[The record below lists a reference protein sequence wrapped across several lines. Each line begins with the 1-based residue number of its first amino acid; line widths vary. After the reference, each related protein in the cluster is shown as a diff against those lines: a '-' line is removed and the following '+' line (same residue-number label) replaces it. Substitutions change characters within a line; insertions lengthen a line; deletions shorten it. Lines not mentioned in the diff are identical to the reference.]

1 MPAVRAVCSDKVQ
14 TQTERRLARLELSY
28 EDLDNGVRRIRLSG
42 RMDVDGARE
51 IDLKFTTLTASH
63 QAFVIVDL
71 SLVDFLSSLGL
82 GTLVRSAKAQ
92 MSRQGK
98 IVLLAPQPHVARVL
112 QNTRVDEVLAVFYD
126 FDQARQAVRPV
137 SPSRG

>member
-1 MPAVRAVCSDKVQ
+1 M
-14 TQTERRLARLELSY
+14 ELTY
-28 EDLDNGVRRIRLSG
+28 EDLDDGVRRVRLSG
-42 RMDVDGARE
+42 RMDVEGSRE
-51 IDLKFTTLTASH
+51 IDLKFTSLTASR

-98 IVLLAPQPHVARVL
+98 MVLLSPQTHVAKVL
-112 QNTRVDEVLAVFYD
+112 ETTQVDRILPVLYD
-126 FDQARQAVRPV
+126 LEEARRAVRPDQR
-137 SPSRG
+137 PSS

>member
-1 MPAVRAVCSDKVQ
+1 M
-14 TQTERRLARLELSY
+14 ELTY
-28 EDLDNGVRRIRLSG
+28 EDFDDGVRRVRLAG
-42 RMDVDGARE
+42 RMDVEGSRE
-51 IDLKFTTLTASH
+51 IDLKFTSLTATR

-98 IVLLAPQPHVARVL
+98 LVLLSPQAHVAKVL
-112 QNTRVDEVLAVFYD
+112 ETTHVDEILPVLYD
-126 FDQARQAVRPV
+126 LEEARRAVRPPEGQ
-137 SPSRG
+137 PS

>member
-1 MPAVRAVCSDKVQ
+1 MGKDDK
-14 TQTERRLARLELSY
+14 ELPNMELTY
-28 EDLDNGVRRIRLSG
+28 EDLEDGVRRVILAGRL
-42 RMDVDGARE
+42 DVEGSHE
-51 IDLKFTTLTASH
+51 IDLKFTSLTASR

-98 IVLLAPQPHVARVL
+98 LVLLSPQPNVARVL
-112 QNTRVDEVLAVFYD
+112 QSTQIDQIVEVFHD
-126 FDQARQAVRPV
+126 FEQARRSVRPTEGLG
-137 SPSRG
+137 S

>member
-1 MPAVRAVCSDKVQ
+1 M
-14 TQTERRLARLELSY
+14 ELSY

-51 IDLKFTTLTASH
+51 IDLKFTTLTATR

-71 SLVDFLSSLGL
+71 ALVDFLSSLGL

-98 IVLLAPQPHVARVL
+98 FVLLSPQANVAKVL
-112 QNTRVDEVLAVFYD
+112 EMTQVDQILPVFYD
-126 FDQARQAVRPV
+126 FELARQAVAPART
-137 SPSRG
+137 SPG